1 MAKEIPKIIPVDI
14 NKRQAIGVK
23 LPFNSPYVFESTFI
37 TKEQV
42 KFNLINLLLTVPGE
56 KILNPTFGVGLR
68 SYLFEP
74 NINED
79 ILRDIIQQQV
89 NNNIPYV
96 TINDIKFQKDPSEN
110 TLFITID
117 YSLINS
123 ETDTLTFNFQ

>member
-68 SYLFEP
+68 TYLFEP

-96 TINDIKFQKDPSEN
+96 TINNIQFQKDPSEN

>member
-89 NNNIPYV
+89 NNNIPYI
-96 TINDIKFQKDPSEN
+96 TINNIRFQKDPSEN

>member
-79 ILRDIIQQQV
+79 ILRDIIQQQI